1 MACPPPEP
9 PAIRNN
15 MFHRILVEEWQ
26 RALSVMSITL
36 FFSVFVIHFI
46 RVRRMSRETVAHLEK
61 LPLENDE
68 HA

>member
-1 MACPPPEP
+1 
-9 PAIRNN
+9 

-26 RALSVMSITL
+26 RALSILSITL

-46 RVRRMSRETVAHLEK
+46 RVRRMPREDVAHLES
-61 LPLENDE
+61 LPLENDD

>member
-1 MACPPPEP
+1 
-9 PAIRNN
+9 

-26 RALSVMSITL
+26 RALSILSITL
-36 FFSVFVIHFI
+36 FLAVFVIHSI
-46 RVRRMSRETVAHLEK
+46 RVRRMSRESIARLES